1 MAIEPQPTQKGNDSG
16 WSAPGYKQ
24 RDRTIRFA
32 RKRIRG
38 NDVDA
43 SVRKLGF
50 AAFDA
55 GGGSSKRLTEE
66 SRPAIMDDELSR
78 QKAEGDIP

>member
-1 MAIEPQPTQKGNDSG
+1 MLTRVWES
-16 WSAPGYKQ
+16 W
-24 RDRTIRFA
+24 
-32 RKRIRG
+32 
-38 NDVDA
+38 A
-43 SVRKLGF
+43 SPRSTR
-50 AAFDA
+50 